1 MVNNICPVKLTLSLI
16 SNKWKVLII
25 HELLSGK
32 KRYGQLERSL
42 NPITKKVL
50 SENLHELE
58 ESSLIGRKVYCGK
71 PIKVEYY
78 LTDLGLSLKPILYAL
93 RDWEDTYKKVN
104 NK

>member
-58 ESSLIGRKVYCGK
+58 ESSLL
-71 PIKVEYY
+71 VEKFIVE
-78 LTDLGLSLKPILYAL
+78 SPLK
-93 RDWEDTYKKVN
+93 
-104 NK
+104 

>member
-25 HELLSGK
+25 HELLWGK
-32 KRYGQLERSL
+32 KRYGQLERTL

-71 PIKVEYY
+71 PSKVEYY

-93 RDWEDTYKKVN
+93 RDWGDTYKK
-104 NK
+104 